1 MPIVLGIIAI
11 VALVGG
17 GIFFFSAGTAT
28 EPPAVDSEEAARID
42 SEEQTK
48 TTPEDQEATSIEV
61 GVETVVETSARDTS
75 INRETETMM
84 EREEMPMQ
92 MSSEVFSAEATYL
105 TPSRTSHK
113 ITVNLTVSAAGIITN
128 SEVTYD
134 DGAGYSNGHQER
146 FDKAY
151 MNQINGKALSEI
163 NLSRVGGASLTSEAF
178 NEAITKIE
186 AQQA

>member
-1 MPIVLGIIAI
+1 MPIVLGIIAL

-17 GIFFFSAGTAT
+17 GIFFFSTETAT
-28 EPPAVDSEEAARID
+28 ESPALNSEDAARID
-42 SEEQTK
+42 SEEQAE
-48 TTPEDQEATSIEV
+48 TTPEDQDATSIEA
-61 GVETVVETSARDTS
+61 ETVVETSARDTS

-84 EREEMPMQ
+84 EREDMPMQ

-134 DGAGYSNGHQER
+134 EGAGYSNGHQER

-151 MNQINGKALSEI
+151 MSQVNGKALSEI

-178 NEAITKIE
+178 NEAIIKIE